1 MSFGVTA
8 PLRAGARGDHEG
20 MSASR
25 VSDSYRNERFS
36 LLTQHGKERIM
47 APLFAE
53 AFGVALELASGF
65 DTDLLGTFTRDIARQ
80 GDQLEAARRKA
91 EKGMELLDVQC
102 GVASEGAFG
111 PDPFG
116 LFPWNVELV
125 VLVDRV
131 RSIELVGRAQGAAH
145 HLHEQVATHDAL
157 DAFARRAGFPEH
169 GLVVRPDGQND
180 LRIRKGIVEW
190 LLLHAAFEE
199 ALSQSRSGAVFV
211 ESDLRAHMNPT
222 RMEMIRKATAN
233 LIERMN
239 SACPGCGTPGF
250 WLVERIA
257 GLPCRDCGL
266 PTDETSAERW
276 SCVAADY
283 SETRD
288 LSAGRFADPY
298 RCGTCNP

>member
-1 MSFGVTA
+1 MT
-8 PLRAGARGDHEG
+8 E
-20 MSASR
+20 SR
-25 VSDSYRNERFS
+25 VRDPYRGTRLS

-53 AFGVALELASGF
+53 AFGAPLELAMGF
-65 DTDLLGTFTRDIARQ
+65 DTDSLGTFTRDIARQ

-91 EKGMELLDVQC
+91 EKGMELLDVPL

-116 LFPWNVELV
+116 FFPWNVELV
-125 VLVDRV
+125 VLVDRA
-131 RSIELVGRAQGAAH
+131 RGIEIVGRAHGAAR
-145 HLHEQVATHDAL
+145 HLHEQVTTHDAL

-169 GLVVRPDGQND
+169 GLVVRPDGEND
-180 LRIRKGIVEW
+180 PRIQKGLIESS
-190 LLLHAAFEE
+190 LLHAAFDE
-199 ALSQSRSGAVFV
+199 ALAQSRSSVVFV

-233 LIERMN
+233 LIGRMK
-239 SACPGCGTPGF
+239 SECADCGSPGF

-257 GLPCRDCGL
+257 GLPCRDCDL
-266 PTDETSAERW
+266 PTDVAHAERW
-276 SCVAADY
+276 SYVAADH

-288 LSAGRFADPY
+288 ISAGRLADPY